1 MDNDL
6 YSIAF
11 QLQSTNIV
19 RILDD
24 ICSGVDYSSTTD
36 PNVIVEIYYAQQ
48 LISKNMCLGVW
59 DDMRLSLYKA
69 NIQKLPLAVGK
80 YMSAV
85 TDDNWGDILQ
95 KTRRENKRRL
105 IDIFTSY
112 KTYENV
118 SSEKIRSLLE
128 DHTLPLR
135 YVLMHRVL
143 VNQYSNEII
152 QYMKST
158 PETAE
163 LLLSLIERDR
173 SDRKYF
179 FPQSLSDADKTSI
192 LEGYIGWENANPN
205 YLKLITNSSGNSSL
219 KISDE
224 VKYAAKTR
232 YDQMMNNHFAEYPG
246 IMFGV
251 NVGFSKEQADIVNAS
266 REGNIIT
273 VNHSTRWIDDNLD
286 FPTLLNNF
294 IYVFGY
300 VDSNF
305 RSRFPVLKSQL
316 GIEGMFGIKGERE
329 YITGIAHNQLSLMFS
344 MQMKGYCKHLSKLG
358 IDIEQI
364 FKWFFETYLFEEF
377 GISGFIFN
385 ASSDGTTTLEKI
397 RNIAAEIDGV
407 LKQFK
412 LYCKHNHINRD
423 LLTISSEPVLFD
435 DVPSLISD
443 KYAYF
448 GSDEC
453 QNIGYLLCSDQ
464 VLLNH
469 TTKHNGE
476 YRNFFELVL
485 EEDLSLDEFM
495 SFQQNDI
502 QKLTNYG
509 VISIESGKII
519 PNLRRI
525 YIFKELYENEVIC
538 QHHVRFEDA
547 KDEIKT
553 MISMGELR
561 SESTLFSVPEAQYL
575 NYMLNK
581 KEFSNGHDLRNRYI
595 HSAYPLDSRTQELDY
610 LELLKIMALIIIK
623 INDDICTSSDTKSAF
638 ANSAQ

>member
-6 YSIAF
+6 YNIAF
-11 QLQSTNIV
+11 HLQSTNIV
-19 RILDD
+19 QILDD

-36 PNVIVEIYYAQQ
+36 PNIIVEIYCAQQ
-48 LISKNMCLGVW
+48 LISKDMCLGVW

-85 TDDNWGDILQ
+85 TDDNWEDILQ
-95 KTRRENKRRL
+95 KTRVENKRRL

-118 SSEKIRSLLE
+118 SSEKIRNLLE

-135 YVLMHRVL
+135 YVLMHRAL

-179 FPQSLSDADKTSI
+179 FPQSLSDTDKNSI
-192 LEGYIGWENANPN
+192 LENYIGWENANPN
-205 YLKLITNSSGNSSL
+205 YLKLITNSSGNSNL
-219 KISDE
+219 RIFDE
-224 VKYAAKTR
+224 TKRAAKDR
-232 YDQMMNNHFAEYPG
+232 YDKLMDNHFAEHTG
-246 IMFGV
+246 MMFGV
-251 NVGFSKEQADIVNAS
+251 NVVFSKGQTDVSNIS
-266 REGNIIT
+266 RDGNILT
-273 VNHSTRWIDDNLD
+273 ASYSTRWIDDNLD

-294 IYVFGY
+294 IHVFGY

-305 RSRFPVLKSQL
+305 RSRFPALKSQL
-316 GIEGMFGIKGERE
+316 GIESMLGIKGERE
-329 YITGIAHNQLSLMFS
+329 YITGIVHKQLSLLFS
-344 MQMKGYCKHLSKLG
+344 MQMKGYRNHLSNLG

-364 FKWFFETYLFEEF
+364 FKWFFKTYLFEEF
-377 GISGFIFN
+377 GISDYIFN

-397 RNIAAEIDGV
+397 RNISVEIDGV

-412 LYCKHNHINRD
+412 LYCKHDHIDRD
-423 LLTISSEPVLFD
+423 LLTISSEPVLFE

-448 GSDEC
+448 GSEEC
-453 QNIGYLLCSDQ
+453 KNIGYLLCSDQ
-464 VLLNH
+464 ALLNH

-476 YRNFFELVL
+476 YRNFFELVQ
-485 EEDLSLDEFM
+485 EEDLCLDEFM
-495 SFQQNDI
+495 PFQQNDI
-502 QKLTNYG
+502 QKLANYG
-509 VISIESGKII
+509 VISIDSGKII
-519 PNLRRI
+519 SNPRRI
-525 YIFKELYENEVIC
+525 HIFKELYENEVIC
-538 QHHVRFEDA
+538 QHHVQFEDA

-610 LELLKIMALIIIK
+610 LELLKIMTLIIIK
-623 INDDICTSSDTKSAF
+623 INDDICTSSDTKSEF
-638 ANSAQ
+638 ANSSQ

>member
-6 YSIAF
+6 YNIAF
-11 QLQSTNIV
+11 HLQSTNIV
-19 RILDD
+19 QILDD

-36 PNVIVEIYYAQQ
+36 PNIIVEIYCAQQ
-48 LISKNMCLGVW
+48 LISKDMCLGVW

-85 TDDNWGDILQ
+85 TDDNWEDILQ
-95 KTRRENKRRL
+95 KTRVENKRRL

-118 SSEKIRSLLE
+118 SSEKIRNLLE

-135 YVLMHRVL
+135 YVLMHRAL

-179 FPQSLSDADKTSI
+179 FPQSLSDTDKNSI
-192 LEGYIGWENANPN
+192 LENYIGWENANPN
-205 YLKLITNSSGNSSL
+205 YLKLITNSSGNSNL
-219 KISDE
+219 RIFDE
-224 VKYAAKTR
+224 TKRAAKDR
-232 YDQMMNNHFAEYPG
+232 YDKLMDNHFAEHTG
-246 IMFGV
+246 MMFGV
-251 NVGFSKEQADIVNAS
+251 NVVFSKGQTDVSNIS
-266 REGNIIT
+266 RDGNILT
-273 VNHSTRWIDDNLD
+273 ASYSTRWIDDNLD

-294 IYVFGY
+294 IHVFGY

-305 RSRFPVLKSQL
+305 RSRFPALKSQL
-316 GIEGMFGIKGERE
+316 GIESMLGIKGERE
-329 YITGIAHNQLSLMFS
+329 YITGIVHKQLSLLFS
-344 MQMKGYCKHLSKLG
+344 MQMKGYRNHLSNLG

-364 FKWFFETYLFEEF
+364 FKWFFKTYLFEEF
-377 GISGFIFN
+377 GISDYIFN

-397 RNIAAEIDGV
+397 RNISAEIDGV

-412 LYCKHNHINRD
+412 LYCKHDRIDRG
-423 LLTISSEPVLFD
+423 LLTISSEPVLFE

-448 GSDEC
+448 GSEEC
-453 QNIGYLLCSDQ
+453 KNIGYLLCSDQ
-464 VLLNH
+464 ALLNH

-476 YRNFFELVL
+476 YRNFFELVQ
-485 EEDLSLDEFM
+485 EEDLCLDEFM
-495 SFQQNDI
+495 PFQQNDI
-502 QKLTNYG
+502 QKLANYG
-509 VISIESGKII
+509 VISVDSGKII
-519 PNLRRI
+519 SNPRRI
-525 YIFKELYENEVIC
+525 HIFKELYENEVIC
-538 QHHVRFEDA
+538 QHHVQFEDA

-610 LELLKIMALIIIK
+610 LELLKIMTLIIIK

>member
-6 YSIAF
+6 YNIAF
-11 QLQSTNIV
+11 HLQSTNIV
-19 RILDD
+19 QILDD

-36 PNVIVEIYYAQQ
+36 PNIIVEIYCAQQ
-48 LISKNMCLGVW
+48 LISKDMCLGVW

-85 TDDNWGDILQ
+85 TDDNWEDILQ
-95 KTRRENKRRL
+95 KTRVENKRRL

-118 SSEKIRSLLE
+118 SSEKIRNLLE

-135 YVLMHRVL
+135 YVLMHRAL

-179 FPQSLSDADKTSI
+179 FPQSLSDTDKNSI
-192 LEGYIGWENANPN
+192 LENYIGWENANPN
-205 YLKLITNSSGNSSL
+205 YLKLITNSSGNSNL
-219 KISDE
+219 RIFDE
-224 VKYAAKTR
+224 TKRAAKDR
-232 YDQMMNNHFAEYPG
+232 YDKLMDNHFAEHTG
-246 IMFGV
+246 MMFGV
-251 NVGFSKEQADIVNAS
+251 NVVFSKGQTDVSNIS
-266 REGNIIT
+266 RDGNILT
-273 VNHSTRWIDDNLD
+273 ASYSTRWIDDNLD

-294 IYVFGY
+294 IHVFGY

-305 RSRFPVLKSQL
+305 RSRFPALKSQL
-316 GIEGMFGIKGERE
+316 GIESMLGIKGERE
-329 YITGIAHNQLSLMFS
+329 YITGIVHKQLSLLFS
-344 MQMKGYCKHLSKLG
+344 MQMKGYRNHLSNLG

-364 FKWFFETYLFEEF
+364 FKWFFKTYLFEEF
-377 GISGFIFN
+377 GISDYIFN

-397 RNIAAEIDGV
+397 RNISAEIDGV

-412 LYCKHNHINRD
+412 LYCKHDHIDRG
-423 LLTISSEPVLFD
+423 LLTISSEPVLFE

-448 GSDEC
+448 GSEEC
-453 QNIGYLLCSDQ
+453 KNIGYLLCSDQ
-464 VLLNH
+464 ALLNH

-476 YRNFFELVL
+476 YRNFFELVQD
-485 EEDLSLDEFM
+485 EDLCLDEFM
-495 SFQQNDI
+495 PFQQNDI
-502 QKLTNYG
+502 QKLANYG
-509 VISIESGKII
+509 VISIDSGKII
-519 PNLRRI
+519 SNPRRI
-525 YIFKELYENEVIC
+525 HIFKELYENEVIC
-538 QHHVRFEDA
+538 QHHVQFEDA

-610 LELLKIMALIIIK
+610 LELLKIMTLIIIK
-623 INDDICTSSDTKSAF
+623 INDDICTSSDTKSTF

>member
-6 YSIAF
+6 YNIAF
-11 QLQSTNIV
+11 HLQSTNIV
-19 RILDD
+19 QILDD

-36 PNVIVEIYYAQQ
+36 PNIIVEIYCAQQ
-48 LISKNMCLGVW
+48 LISKDMCLGVW

-85 TDDNWGDILQ
+85 TDDNWEDILQ
-95 KTRRENKRRL
+95 KTRVENKRRL

-118 SSEKIRSLLE
+118 SSEKIRNLLE

-135 YVLMHRVL
+135 YVLMHRAL

-179 FPQSLSDADKTSI
+179 FPQSLSDTDKNSI
-192 LEGYIGWENANPN
+192 LENYIGWENANPN
-205 YLKLITNSSGNSSL
+205 YLKLITNSSGNSNL
-219 KISDE
+219 RVFDE
-224 VKYAAKTR
+224 TKRAAKDR
-232 YDQMMNNHFAEYPG
+232 YDKLMDNHFAEHTG
-246 IMFGV
+246 MMFGV
-251 NVGFSKEQADIVNAS
+251 NVVFSKGQTDVSNIS
-266 REGNIIT
+266 RDGNILT
-273 VNHSTRWIDDNLD
+273 ASYSTRWIDDNLD

-294 IYVFGY
+294 IHVFGY

-305 RSRFPVLKSQL
+305 RSRFPALKSQL
-316 GIEGMFGIKGERE
+316 GIESMLGIKGERE
-329 YITGIAHNQLSLMFS
+329 YITGIVHKQLSLLFS
-344 MQMKGYCKHLSKLG
+344 MQMKGYRNHLSNLG

-364 FKWFFETYLFEEF
+364 FKWFFKTYLFEEF
-377 GISGFIFN
+377 GISDYIFN

-397 RNIAAEIDGV
+397 RNISAEIDGV

-412 LYCKHNHINRD
+412 LYCKHDRIDRG
-423 LLTISSEPVLFD
+423 LLTISSEPVLFE

-448 GSDEC
+448 GSEEC
-453 QNIGYLLCSDQ
+453 KNIGYLLCSDQ
-464 VLLNH
+464 ALLNH

-476 YRNFFELVL
+476 YRNFFELVQ
-485 EEDLSLDEFM
+485 EEDLCLDEFM
-495 SFQQNDI
+495 PFQQNDI
-502 QKLTNYG
+502 QKLANYG
-509 VISIESGKII
+509 VISIDSGKII
-519 PNLRRI
+519 SNPRRI
-525 YIFKELYENEVIC
+525 HIFKELYENEVIC
-538 QHHVRFEDA
+538 QHHVQFEDA

-610 LELLKIMALIIIK
+610 LELLKIMTLIIIK

>member
-6 YSIAF
+6 YNIAF
-11 QLQSTNIV
+11 HLQSTNIV
-19 RILDD
+19 QILDD

-36 PNVIVEIYYAQQ
+36 PNIIVAIYCAQQ
-48 LISKNMCLGVW
+48 LISKDMCLGVW

-85 TDDNWGDILQ
+85 TDDNWEDILQ
-95 KTRRENKRRL
+95 KTRVENKRRL

-118 SSEKIRSLLE
+118 SSEKIRNLLE

-135 YVLMHRVL
+135 YVLMHRAL

-179 FPQSLSDADKTSI
+179 FPQSLSDTDKNSI
-192 LEGYIGWENANPN
+192 LENYIGWENANPN
-205 YLKLITNSSGNSSL
+205 YLKLITNSSGNSNL
-219 KISDE
+219 RIFDE
-224 VKYAAKTR
+224 TKRAAKDR
-232 YDQMMNNHFAEYPG
+232 YDKLMDNHFAEHTG
-246 IMFGV
+246 MMFGV
-251 NVGFSKEQADIVNAS
+251 NVVFSKGQTDVSNIS
-266 REGNIIT
+266 RDGNILT
-273 VNHSTRWIDDNLD
+273 ASYSTRWIDDNLD

-294 IYVFGY
+294 IHVFGY

-305 RSRFPVLKSQL
+305 RSRFPALKSQL
-316 GIEGMFGIKGERE
+316 GIESMLGIKGERE
-329 YITGIAHNQLSLMFS
+329 YITGIVHKQLSLLFS
-344 MQMKGYCKHLSKLG
+344 MQMKGYRNHLSNLG

-364 FKWFFETYLFEEF
+364 FKWFFKTYLFEEF
-377 GISGFIFN
+377 GISDYIFN

-397 RNIAAEIDGV
+397 RNISAEIDGV

-412 LYCKHNHINRD
+412 LYCKHDHIDRG
-423 LLTISSEPVLFD
+423 LLTISSEPVLFE

-448 GSDEC
+448 GSEEC
-453 QNIGYLLCSDQ
+453 KNIGYLLCSDQ
-464 VLLNH
+464 ALLNH

-476 YRNFFELVL
+476 YRNFFELVQ
-485 EEDLSLDEFM
+485 EEDLCLDEFM
-495 SFQQNDI
+495 PFQQNDI
-502 QKLTNYG
+502 QKLANYG
-509 VISIESGKII
+509 VISIDSGKII
-519 PNLRRI
+519 SNPRRI
-525 YIFKELYENEVIC
+525 HIFKELYENEVIC
-538 QHHVRFEDA
+538 QHHVQFEDA

-610 LELLKIMALIIIK
+610 LELLKIMTLIIIK

>member
-6 YSIAF
+6 YNVAF
-11 QLQSTNIV
+11 RLQSTNIV
-19 RILDD
+19 QILDD
-24 ICSGVDYSSTTD
+24 ICSGVDYSSATD
-36 PNVIVEIYYAQQ
+36 PNIIVEIYCAQQ
-48 LISKNMCLGVW
+48 LISKDMCLGVW

-85 TDDNWGDILQ
+85 TDDNLGDILQ

-112 KTYENV
+112 KIYKNV
-118 SSEKIRSLLE
+118 SGEKIRSLLE

-135 YVLMHRVL
+135 YVLMHRAL
-143 VNQYSNEII
+143 VNQYSHEII

-179 FPQSLSDADKTSI
+179 FPQSLSDTDKNSI
-192 LEGYIGWENANPN
+192 LENYIGWENANPN
-205 YLKLITNSSGNSSL
+205 YLKLITNSSGNSNL
-219 KISDE
+219 RIFDE
-224 VKYAAKTR
+224 TKRAAKDR
-232 YDQMMNNHFAEYPG
+232 YDKLMDNHFAEHTG
-246 IMFGV
+246 MMFGV
-251 NVGFSKEQADIVNAS
+251 NVVFSKGQTDVSNIS
-266 REGNIIT
+266 RDGNILT
-273 VNHSTRWIDDNLD
+273 ASYSTRWIDDNLG

-294 IYVFGY
+294 IHVFGY

-305 RSRFPVLKSQL
+305 RSRFPALKSQL
-316 GIEGMFGIKGERE
+316 GIESMLGIKGERE
-329 YITGIAHNQLSLMFS
+329 YITGIVHKQLSLLFS
-344 MQMKGYCKHLSKLG
+344 MQMKGYRNHLSNLG

-364 FKWFFETYLFEEF
+364 FKWFFKTYLFEEF
-377 GISGFIFN
+377 GISDYIFN

-397 RNIAAEIDGV
+397 RNISAEIDGV

-412 LYCKHNHINRD
+412 LYCKHDHIDRG
-423 LLTISSEPVLFD
+423 LLTISSEPVLFE

-448 GSDEC
+448 GSEEC
-453 QNIGYLLCSDQ
+453 KNIGYLLCSDQ
-464 VLLNH
+464 ALLNH

-476 YRNFFELVL
+476 HRNFFELVQ

-495 SFQQNDI
+495 PFQQNDI
-502 QKLTNYG
+502 QKLANYG
-509 VISIESGKII
+509 VISIDSGKII
-519 PNLRRI
+519 SNPRRI
-525 YIFKELYENEVIC
+525 HIFKELYENEVIC
-538 QHHVRFEDA
+538 QHHVQFEDA

-610 LELLKIMALIIIK
+610 LELLKIMTLIIIK

>member
-6 YSIAF
+6 YNIAF
-11 QLQSTNIV
+11 HLQSTNIV
-19 RILDD
+19 QILDD

-36 PNVIVEIYYAQQ
+36 PNIIVEIYCAQQ
-48 LISKNMCLGVW
+48 LISKDMCLGVW
-59 DDMRLSLYKA
+59 DDMRISLYKA

-85 TDDNWGDILQ
+85 TDDNWEDILQ
-95 KTRRENKRRL
+95 KTRVENKRRL

-118 SSEKIRSLLE
+118 SSEKIRNLLE

-135 YVLMHRVL
+135 YVLMHRAL

-179 FPQSLSDADKTSI
+179 FPQSLSDTDKNSI
-192 LEGYIGWENANPN
+192 LENYIGWENANPN
-205 YLKLITNSSGNSSL
+205 YLKLITNSSGNSNL
-219 KISDE
+219 RIFDE
-224 VKYAAKTR
+224 TKRAAKDR
-232 YDQMMNNHFAEYPG
+232 YDKLMDNHFAEHTG
-246 IMFGV
+246 MMFGV
-251 NVGFSKEQADIVNAS
+251 NVVFSKGQTDVSNIS
-266 REGNIIT
+266 RDGNILT
-273 VNHSTRWIDDNLD
+273 ASYSTRWIDDNLD

-294 IYVFGY
+294 IHVFGY

-305 RSRFPVLKSQL
+305 RSRFPALKSQL
-316 GIEGMFGIKGERE
+316 GIESMLGIKGERE
-329 YITGIAHNQLSLMFS
+329 YITGIVHKQLSLLFS
-344 MQMKGYCKHLSKLG
+344 MQMKGYRNHLSNLG

-364 FKWFFETYLFEEF
+364 FKWFFKTYLFEEF
-377 GISGFIFN
+377 GISDYIFN

-397 RNIAAEIDGV
+397 RNISAEIDGV

-412 LYCKHNHINRD
+412 LYCKHDHIDRG
-423 LLTISSEPVLFD
+423 LLTISSEPVLFE

-448 GSDEC
+448 GSEEC
-453 QNIGYLLCSDQ
+453 KNIGYLLCSDQ
-464 VLLNH
+464 ALLNH

-476 YRNFFELVL
+476 YRNFFELVQ
-485 EEDLSLDEFM
+485 EEDLCLDEFM
-495 SFQQNDI
+495 PFQQNDI
-502 QKLTNYG
+502 QKLANYG
-509 VISIESGKII
+509 VISIDSGKII
-519 PNLRRI
+519 SNPRRI
-525 YIFKELYENEVIC
+525 HIFKELYENEVIC
-538 QHHVRFEDA
+538 QHHVQFEDA

-610 LELLKIMALIIIK
+610 LELLKIMTLIIIK

>member
-6 YSIAF
+6 YNIAF
-11 QLQSTNIV
+11 HLQSTNIV
-19 RILDD
+19 QILDD

-36 PNVIVEIYYAQQ
+36 PNIIVEIYCAQQ
-48 LISKNMCLGVW
+48 LISKDMCLGVW

-85 TDDNWGDILQ
+85 TDDNWEDILQ
-95 KTRRENKRRL
+95 KTRVENKRRL

-118 SSEKIRSLLE
+118 SSEKIRNLLE

-135 YVLMHRVL
+135 YVLMHRAL

-179 FPQSLSDADKTSI
+179 FPQSLSDTDKNSI
-192 LEGYIGWENANPN
+192 LENYIGWENANPN
-205 YLKLITNSSGNSSL
+205 YLKLITNSSGNSNL
-219 KISDE
+219 RIFDE
-224 VKYAAKTR
+224 TKRAAKDR
-232 YDQMMNNHFAEYPG
+232 YDKLMDNHFAEHTG
-246 IMFGV
+246 MMFGV
-251 NVGFSKEQADIVNAS
+251 NVVFSKGQTDVSNIS
-266 REGNIIT
+266 RDGNILT
-273 VNHSTRWIDDNLD
+273 ASYSTRWIDDNLD

-294 IYVFGY
+294 IHVFGY

-305 RSRFPVLKSQL
+305 RSRFPALKSQL
-316 GIEGMFGIKGERE
+316 GIESMLGIKGERE
-329 YITGIAHNQLSLMFS
+329 YITGIVHKQLSLLFS
-344 MQMKGYCKHLSKLG
+344 MQMKGYRNHLSNLG

-364 FKWFFETYLFEEF
+364 FKWFFKTYLFEEF
-377 GISGFIFN
+377 GISDYIFN

-397 RNIAAEIDGV
+397 RNISVEIDGV

-412 LYCKHNHINRD
+412 LYCKHDHIDRD
-423 LLTISSEPVLFD
+423 LLTISSEPVLFE

-448 GSDEC
+448 GSEEC
-453 QNIGYLLCSDQ
+453 KNIGYLLCSDQ
-464 VLLNH
+464 ALLNH

-476 YRNFFELVL
+476 YRNFFELVQ
-485 EEDLSLDEFM
+485 EEDLCLDEFM
-495 SFQQNDI
+495 PFQQNDI
-502 QKLTNYG
+502 QKLANYG
-509 VISIESGKII
+509 VISIDSGKII
-519 PNLRRI
+519 SNPRRI
-525 YIFKELYENEVIC
+525 HIFKELYENEVIC
-538 QHHVRFEDA
+538 QHHVQFEDA

-610 LELLKIMALIIIK
+610 LELLKIMTLIIIK

>member
-6 YSIAF
+6 YNIAF
-11 QLQSTNIV
+11 HLQSTNIV
-19 RILDD
+19 QILDD

-36 PNVIVEIYYAQQ
+36 PNIIVEIYCAQQ
-48 LISKNMCLGVW
+48 LISKDMCLGVW

-85 TDDNWGDILQ
+85 TDDNWEDILQ
-95 KTRRENKRRL
+95 KTRVENKRRL

-118 SSEKIRSLLE
+118 SSEKIRNLLE

-135 YVLMHRVL
+135 YVLMHRAL

-179 FPQSLSDADKTSI
+179 FPQSLSDTDKNSI
-192 LEGYIGWENANPN
+192 LENYIGWENANPN
-205 YLKLITNSSGNSSL
+205 YLKLITNSSGNSNL
-219 KISDE
+219 RIFDE
-224 VKYAAKTR
+224 TKRAAKDR
-232 YDQMMNNHFAEYPG
+232 YDKLMDNHFAEHTG
-246 IMFGV
+246 MMFGV
-251 NVGFSKEQADIVNAS
+251 NVVFSKGQTDVSNIS
-266 REGNIIT
+266 RDGNILT
-273 VNHSTRWIDDNLD
+273 ASYSTRWIDDNLD

-294 IYVFGY
+294 IHVFGY

-305 RSRFPVLKSQL
+305 RSRFPALKSQL
-316 GIEGMFGIKGERE
+316 GIESMFGIKGERE
-329 YITGIAHNQLSLMFS
+329 YITGIVHKQLSLLFS
-344 MQMKGYCKHLSKLG
+344 MQMKGYRNHLSNLG

-364 FKWFFETYLFEEF
+364 FKWFFKTYLFEEF
-377 GISGFIFN
+377 GISDYIFN

-397 RNIAAEIDGV
+397 RNISAEIDGV

-412 LYCKHNHINRD
+412 LYCKHDHIDRG
-423 LLTISSEPVLFD
+423 LLTISSEPVLFE

-448 GSDEC
+448 GSEEC
-453 QNIGYLLCSDQ
+453 KNIGYLLCSDQ
-464 VLLNH
+464 ALLNH

-476 YRNFFELVL
+476 YRNFFELVQ
-485 EEDLSLDEFM
+485 EEDLCLDEFM
-495 SFQQNDI
+495 PFQQNDI
-502 QKLTNYG
+502 QKLANYG
-509 VISIESGKII
+509 VISIDSGKII
-519 PNLRRI
+519 SNPRRI
-525 YIFKELYENEVIC
+525 HIFKELYENEVIC
-538 QHHVRFEDA
+538 QHHVQFEDA

-610 LELLKIMALIIIK
+610 LELLKIMTLIIIK

-638 ANSAQ
+638 AKSAQ

>member
-6 YSIAF
+6 YNIAF
-11 QLQSTNIV
+11 HLQSTNIV
-19 RILDD
+19 QILDD

-36 PNVIVEIYYAQQ
+36 PNIIVEIYCAQQ
-48 LISKNMCLGVW
+48 LISKDMCLGVW

-85 TDDNWGDILQ
+85 TDDNWEDILQ
-95 KTRRENKRRL
+95 KTRVENKRRL

-118 SSEKIRSLLE
+118 SSEKIRNLLE

-135 YVLMHRVL
+135 YVLMHRAL

-179 FPQSLSDADKTSI
+179 FPQSLSDTDKNSI
-192 LEGYIGWENANPN
+192 LENYIGWENANPN
-205 YLKLITNSSGNSSL
+205 YLKLITNSSGNSNL
-219 KISDE
+219 RIFDE
-224 VKYAAKTR
+224 TKRAAKDR
-232 YDQMMNNHFAEYPG
+232 YDKLMDNHFAEHTG
-246 IMFGV
+246 MMFGV
-251 NVGFSKEQADIVNAS
+251 NVVFSKGQTDVSNIS
-266 REGNIIT
+266 RDGNILT
-273 VNHSTRWIDDNLD
+273 ASYSTRWIDDNLD

-294 IYVFGY
+294 IHVFGY

-305 RSRFPVLKSQL
+305 RSRFPALKSQL
-316 GIEGMFGIKGERE
+316 GIESMLGIKGERE
-329 YITGIAHNQLSLMFS
+329 YITGIVHKQLSLLFS
-344 MQMKGYCKHLSKLG
+344 MQMKGYRNHLSNLG

-364 FKWFFETYLFEEF
+364 FKWFFKTYLFEEF
-377 GISGFIFN
+377 GISDYIFN

-397 RNIAAEIDGV
+397 RNISAEIDGV

-412 LYCKHNHINRD
+412 LYCKHDRIDRG
-423 LLTISSEPVLFD
+423 LLTISSEPVLFE

-448 GSDEC
+448 GSEEC
-453 QNIGYLLCSDQ
+453 KNIGYLLCSDQ
-464 VLLNH
+464 ALLNH

-476 YRNFFELVL
+476 YRNFFELVQ
-485 EEDLSLDEFM
+485 EEDLCLDEFM
-495 SFQQNDI
+495 PFQQNDI
-502 QKLTNYG
+502 QKLANYG
-509 VISIESGKII
+509 VISIDSGKII
-519 PNLRRI
+519 SNPRRI
-525 YIFKELYENEVIC
+525 HIFKELYENEVIC
-538 QHHVRFEDA
+538 QHHVQFEDA

-610 LELLKIMALIIIK
+610 LELLKIMTLIIIK